1 MIFPDKEDAKLH
13 NGEII
18 ECSWDAKQ
26 EAWTYMRD
34 RRDKKTP
41 NAWHVYEKVLQSI
54 KDNITPSNLVGI
66 IQEATRDNIIY
77 ATHSKPMYAAHSKP
91 NDKGSAP
98 STQLDVNGKPR
109 DEGIAHGP
117 QPNIGSAPSTQ
128 LDVNGSAPGSKPS
141 DQCTALSTQPKGS
154 ASGSAD
160 VVKQ

>member
-1 MIFPDKEDAKLH
+1 MNFPDREDAKLH

-77 ATHSKPMYAAHSKP
+77 ATHSKPVHAAHSKP
-91 NDKGSAP
+91 TDKGCAP
-98 STQLDVNGKPR
+98 GTQLNVNGKPR
-109 DEGIAHGP
+109 DEGSTHGT
-117 QPNIGSAPSTQ
+117 QPNGSAVGSNPSDQCIAPSTQ
-128 LDVNGSAPGSKPS
+128 LKD
-141 DQCTALSTQPKGS
+141 S

-160 VVKQ
+160 IVEQ

>member
-1 MIFPDKEDAKLH
+1 MTFPDKEDAKLH

-18 ECSWDAKQ
+18 ECSWNAKQ

-77 ATHSKPMYAAHSKP
+77 ATHRKPTHAAHSKP

-98 STQLDVNGKPR
+98 STQLNVIGKPH
-109 DEGIAHGP
+109 DEG
-117 QPNIGSAPSTQ
+117 SAQSTQ
-128 LDVNGSAPGSKPS
+128 PNGSAVGSKPS
-141 DQCTALSTQPKGS
+141 DRCIAPGTQPKGS

-160 VVKQ
+160 VVEQ

>member
-1 MIFPDKEDAKLH
+1 MIFPDKEDAELH

-77 ATHSKPMYAAHSKP
+77 ATHSKPIYAAHSKP

-109 DEGIAHGP
+109 DEGSAHGT
-117 QPNIGSAPSTQ
+117 QP
-128 LDVNGSAPGSKPS
+128 NGSALGSKPW
-141 DQCTALSTQPKGS
+141 DQCVASSTKPEGS
-154 ASGSAD
+154 ATGSAD
-160 VVKQ
+160 VVEQ